1 MPVHEKQANQMGFSI
16 LVLFPIKVGIF
27 VCKFDIYLGKK
38 ENAEFGLDES
48 VLLSLCEDLKDA
60 NCYVCFDNFFRSPML
75 MAKLL
80 ENGIYGVGTVR
91 TNRKDITKS

>member
-1 MPVHEKQANQMGFSI
+1 MPVHEKQANQVGFSI

-38 ENAEFGLDES
+38 ENTEFGLES
-48 VLLSLCEDLKDA
+48 VLLSLCEGLKDA
-60 NCYVCFDNFFRSPML
+60 NCYVCFDNFFTSPTL